1 MPYIT
6 LLAMSQVRAAFDPH
20 KKRKNPRARKAE
32 KAKKS
37 TALAGTLDKRNMLRE
52 GREHW
57 AARKSGE
64 KKRGPSQ
71 P

>member
-1 MPYIT
+1 
-6 LLAMSQVRAAFDPH
+6 VRAAFDPH
-20 KKRKNPRARKAE
+20 KKRKNPRARQAE

-57 AARKSGE
+57 AAQKSGE
-64 KKRGPSQ
+64 KKKVPSQ